1 MSKIRGRRPVWGAT
15 LAVVC
20 LTLTG
25 CAGLRPGVAAQ
36 VGDETITVDEVDA
49 VAADFCAAVEP
60 QLEQQAES
68 IPHSY
73 FRSGIAGT
81 LALRSVAE
89 QLAAERGVD
98 VESDAYLQQLADLR
112 RGVAAVPEDYR
123 DSVVLVESAPAY
135 VEAVQAAVG
144 EQVLDGDGEE
154 QDFIAAG
161 ADEMA
166 AWIAAHEVEFD
177 PALNTRIEDG
187 TIATRDESVSFA
199 LSETA
204 RAGLEEQPNSVTAR
218 QLPATQRCGR

>member
-1 MSKIRGRRPVWGAT
+1 MSKIRGRRPVWGAA

-25 CAGLRPGVAAQ
+25 CAGLRPGVAVQ
-36 VGDETITVDEVDA
+36 VGEETITVDQVDT

-98 VESDAYLQQLADLR
+98 AESEEYLQQLSDLH
-112 RGVAAVPEDYR
+112 RGVAAVPEEYR
-123 DSVVLVESAPAY
+123 DSVVEVESAPAY

-144 EQVLDGDGEE
+144 EQVLDGDGER
-154 QDFIAAG
+154 QDFVAAG

-166 AWIAAHEVEFD
+166 GWIAANEVEFD

-187 TIATRDESVSFA
+187 MIAPADQSVSFA
-199 LSETA
+199 LSEMA
-204 RAGLEEQPNSVTAR
+204 RAGLEEQPNSATAR
-218 QLPATQRCGR
+218 QLPASQRCGR